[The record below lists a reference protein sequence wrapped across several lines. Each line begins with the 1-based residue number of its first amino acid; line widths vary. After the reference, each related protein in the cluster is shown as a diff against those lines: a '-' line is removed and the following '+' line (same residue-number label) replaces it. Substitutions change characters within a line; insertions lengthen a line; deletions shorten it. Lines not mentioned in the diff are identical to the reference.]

1 MRFGEYFCHVEQ
13 AYRRSLGNFIIL
25 CLCFLYIQV
34 MIGGITRLTG
44 SGLSITKWEVVTGTI
59 PPLNTEAWNDAF
71 DLYKAS
77 PQYKLIN
84 EGMSLSEFK
93 SIYFWEWIHRLWG
106 RVVGMLV
113 LGFFILALIRKRL
126 DAVWIRRFLIFL
138 FLYACQGIMGWFMV
152 MSGLSDMPYVSHY
165 RLAAHL
171 VLAIILFAYMLWMLV
186 QLRSSE
192 KDWIVNPKLKRFAWI
207 IVGLLLLQIVY
218 GAFMSGLRAAI
229 EFPSWPMM
237 NGQWIPDNLFLDSNP
252 FWKNFLDY
260 KPTIQFVHRNLA
272 YLLVFVIMYFW
283 FRIRNLKGSRLFAFS
298 RAALPVL
305 LFVQIALGVTVLLKS
320 RTGIPVSWGVIHQLV
335 GLLLF
340 SDFLIIAFH
349 LKARG
354 RAANQLE

>member
-1 MRFGEYFCHVEQ
+1 
-13 AYRRSLGNFIIL
+13 
-25 CLCFLYIQV
+25 

-59 PPLNTEAWNDAF
+59 PPLNLADWNDAF

-93 SIYFWEWIHRLWG
+93 VIYFWEWVHRFWG
-106 RVVGMLV
+106 RIVGMLV
-113 LGFFILALIRKRL
+113 LGYFIFALVKKRL
-126 DAVWIRRFLIFL
+126 DPIWIKRFLIFL
-138 FLYACQGIMGWFMV
+138 FLYACQGVMGWFMV

-171 VLAIILFAYMLWMLV
+171 VLAITLFAYMLWMLV
-186 QLRSSE
+186 QLRSDKS
-192 KDWIVNPKLKRFAWI
+192 DWIVNPSLRRFARV
-207 IVGLLLLQIVY
+207 IVVLLLLQIVY

-229 EFPSWPMM
+229 EFPTWPTM
-237 NGQWIPDNLFLDSNP
+237 NGQWVPDNLFLDANP

-272 YLLVFVIMYFW
+272 YVLVFVIMFFW
-283 FRIRNLKGSRLFAFS
+283 AKIRNLNGGRLFAFA
-298 RAALPVL
+298 RAALPIL
-305 LFVQIALGVTVLLKS
+305 LFVQIALGITVLLLS
-320 RTGIPVSWGVIHQLV
+320 RRGIPVSWGVIHQLV

-349 LKARG
+349 LKSES
-354 RAANQLE
+354 QLE